1 MRTQYPVCARTAGAD
16 IVHEHHPPSHQPMSE
31 IFDAELWLQWFSE
44 LDRTFIFLLLLP
56 FVVAV
61 VGLWAAYRDR
71 EIGRHEERRVAER
84 RRPAQRPRMGGHR
97 YNE

>member
-1 MRTQYPVCARTAGAD
+1 MG
-16 IVHEHHPPSHQPMSE
+16 E
-31 IFDAELWLQWFSE
+31 IFDIGFWMQWFAQ

-71 EIGRHEERRVAER
+71 DRE
-84 RRPAQRPRMGGHR
+84 
-97 YNE
+97 

>member
-1 MRTQYPVCARTAGAD
+1 MRSQAAWILCTNMIDQVISRIGEIID
-16 IVHEHHPPSHQPMSE
+16 IG
-31 IFDAELWLQWFSE
+31 LWSQWFAQ

-71 EIGRHEERRVAER
+71 D
-84 RRPAQRPRMGGHR
+84 
-97 YNE
+97 NE

>member
-1 MRTQYPVCARTAGAD
+1 MR
-16 IVHEHHPPSHQPMSE
+16 E
-31 IFDAELWLQWFSE
+31 IFDIGFWMQWFAQ

-71 EIGRHEERRVAER
+71 DRE
-84 RRPAQRPRMGGHR
+84 
-97 YNE
+97 